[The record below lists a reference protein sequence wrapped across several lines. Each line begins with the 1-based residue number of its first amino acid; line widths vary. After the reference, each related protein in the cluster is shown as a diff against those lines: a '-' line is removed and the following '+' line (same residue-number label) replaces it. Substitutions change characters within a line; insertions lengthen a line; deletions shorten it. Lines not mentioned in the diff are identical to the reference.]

1 MSSKVRG
8 GLLFRSSCTPFL
20 PCAVEPG
27 DVARAD
33 VFSWFV
39 DGSNSLLAGALPLA
53 LAMLGDPF
61 FEELV

>member
-1 MSSKVRG
+1 MSSTVRG

-20 PCAVEPG
+20 PCAAEPG
-27 DVARAD
+27 DVARAG
-33 VFSWFV
+33 VFSWLV
-39 DGSNSLLAGALPLA
+39 DGSNSLLAGALLV